1 MNQLKQELKYQQIHV
16 SSNFFNFDFLGNIKV
31 NLPLGPQIVLG

>member
-1 MNQLKQELKYQQIHV
+1 MNQLKQDLKYQQIHV
-16 SSNFFNFDFLGNIKV
+16 SSNFDFLGNIKV